1 MKRAFSVFAAILI
14 FILTAAGCKKQIIGE
29 KTPPPPPEKFSA
41 TLEAVYGELTMTAE
55 LTQNSF
61 DDFSI
66 KMLTPEILSP
76 LTVTYKEGNCKVIY
90 DGLEFESDLTRF
102 PQTEFGSL
110 LTQAIADIKADI
122 EITKTYNEGIWS
134 YSGSSERGIFTMTR
148 DAETGAWLELEIE
161 GAPLHIVFTDFK
173 TQ

>member
-1 MKRAFSVFAAILI
+1 MKKAFTLFTAVII
-14 FILTAAGCKKQIIGE
+14 FLLTASGCEKQIIGE
-29 KTPPPPPEKFSA
+29 KTPPPPPESFTAK
-41 TLEAVYGELTMTAE
+41 LEAVYGEITMTAE

-61 DDFSI
+61 NDFNI

-76 LTVTYKEGNCKVIY
+76 LTVTYKEGVCKVTY
-90 DGLEFESDLTRF
+90 DGLEFEADLSRF
-102 PQTEFGSL
+102 PQTEFGHL

-122 EITKTYNEGIWS
+122 DITKTYSEGIWS

-161 GAPLHIVFTDFK
+161 GAPLHIVFSDFK
-173 TQ
+173 TK

>member
-1 MKRAFSVFAAILI
+1 MKRAFSVFAAVII
-14 FILTAAGCKKQIIGE
+14 FLLTAAGCEKQIIGE
-29 KTPPPPPEKFSA
+29 KTPPPPPESFSA
-41 TLEAVYGELTMTAE
+41 KLEVVFGDITMAADF
-55 LTQNSF
+55 TQNSPE
-61 DDFSI
+61 DFSI

-76 LTVTYKEGNCKVIY
+76 LTVTYQSGVCKIIY
-90 DGLEFESDLTRF
+90 DGLEFESDMTRF

-110 LTQAIADIKADI
+110 LTQAITDIKSDI

-161 GAPLHIVFTDFK
+161 GAPLHIVFSDFK